1 MKPNK
6 AKIDK
11 RVDRVHST
19 NPLTLDKFLSG
30 CEVTEVLA
38 EINDNRAEITELI
51 CIYRQSDG
59 SIHWQTTP
67 IETERLVYMLD
78 RVKHNHLT
86 ESDGEEDET

>member
-38 EINDNRAEITELI
+38 EINDNRAEITDMIIAYKTNSGETHFL
-51 CIYRQSDG
+51 
-59 SIHWQTTP
+59 TTP
-67 IETERLVYMLD
+67 IEIEMGVYLLE
-78 RVKHNHLT
+78 KAKKQLL
-86 ESDGEEDET
+86 EGEDEP